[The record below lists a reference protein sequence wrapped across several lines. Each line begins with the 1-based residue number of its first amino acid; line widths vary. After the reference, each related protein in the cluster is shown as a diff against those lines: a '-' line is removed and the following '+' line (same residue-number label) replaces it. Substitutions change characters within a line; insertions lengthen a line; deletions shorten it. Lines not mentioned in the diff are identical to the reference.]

1 MELLDW
7 KISHV
12 KNLLDSFE
20 RLTGENIIER
30 VNPELDYN
38 AIQEGEFV
46 LVSHNGAQDPI
57 LNFGN
62 EFALNLWEMDWDSFT
77 KTPSRKTAEADLR
90 ERRQEMLEVAEQK
103 GYFDKYEGIRISS
116 SGKRFKIKDAI
127 IWNVFNQEG
136 IKIGQA
142 AYFNQIE
149 RL

>member
-7 KISHV
+7 KISHI

-20 RLTGENIIER
+20 RLTGKTIIER
-30 VNPELDYN
+30 LNPELDYK

-77 KTPSRKTAEADLR
+77 KTPSRKTAEVDLR
-90 ERRQEMLEVAEQK
+90 ESRQEMLEVAEHK

-136 IKIGQA
+136 VKIGQA
-142 AYFNQIE
+142 AYFNQIDH
-149 RL
+149 L